1 MTDITNEAP
10 KATIKEVRDF
20 FGMSLAEMK
29 AEWTQGGLSKAEKDA
44 IQIGIANG
52 TFTY

>member
-1 MTDITNEAP
+1 MSETIEVK
-10 KATIKEVRDF
+10 KASLKEVRDF
-20 FGMSLAEMK
+20 FGMTVPQMK
-29 AEWTQGGLSKAEKDA
+29 AEWTQGGLSTTEKEQ